1 MPTSIYLTALAALGQ
16 REALIGSALER
27 SGATILSVG
36 PDGILVEPDIEDW
49 ANPFGRHLIAIR
61 FPHLMENILHA
72 DSSPNATQ
80 IWETYGVKLTVTF
93 PDLEVRVA
101 LEMRG
106 DGCRCDDLDPG
117 YLCALCLAESEFPDI
132 EEAMAASYSRLL
144 KATVASLEPATV
156 APKPAARS
164 VRR

>member
-1 MPTSIYLTALAALGQ
+1 MSNPLHLTALAALGQ

-49 ANPFGRHLIAIR
+49 ANASGRPFIAAR
-61 FPHLMENILHA
+61 FPELMGNIIH
-72 DSSPNATQ
+72 SECSPNATQ
-80 IWETYGVKLTVTF
+80 LWETYVVKLTVRF

-101 LEMRG
+101 IEPRR

-117 YLCALCLAESEFPDI
+117 VLCPMCRSVGEFQDI
-132 EEAMAASYSRLL
+132 EEAMAVSYGRL
-144 KATVASLEPATV
+144 VRATV
-156 APKPAARS
+156 APLAPEPETPKPPAR
-164 VRR
+164 RIR